1 MNEKSTL
8 RKVANDYLTHTRKN
22 KGITLVA
29 LVITIV
35 ILLILA
41 GISIQAITNT
51 GLFENAKRAAEESK
65 YANAE
70 EKVKMAVMASYDE
83 NASLNKDLLK
93 DSLNK
98 IDGINPKVT
107 EVEWDLKVNVD
118 SYEFTITEYGTVTCL
133 GRKEQEKLPENN
145 KDNPQDAG
153 KEVALKDGWGEET
166 TTVVKTSDGTEV
178 TGLTKVSTVYA
189 VSVGNGE
196 TIPVPKGFFYVG
208 GTIDTGVIISDNEAD
223 KYDGKTDK
231 TTHEYATK
239 LKGNQFVW
247 IPCTIDEYTK
257 IDFGMSDASSWD
269 RETNTSEKEQ
279 IEKYGGFYVGRYE
292 AGVSTL
298 DEETNTFKE
307 SVTFTNNK
315 SLFSAVGIQSGIN
328 GWGWQNYDYIARG
341 KTVPDSN
348 YPNKAT
354 GNIVEKANSIPY
366 YHADYYTALEMSER
380 LYNNSSY
387 VQSGLITGTQWD
399 MMIKFLSN
407 TSDYSDMKSTQWGNY
422 DNVPLS
428 NLRGYYTNVNSSNGS
443 TDGFKSAEGF
453 TTNSKTS
460 SWVILTTGSTEQVL
474 RKGLYDVAGNLWEW
488 TQEASYLANLGY
500 NTTYNTYNLRGGSF
514 NYAYASYPACYR
526 DCNCAPTT
534 NTNRGFRP
542 VLYIK

>member
-1 MNEKSTL
+1 MKEKSI
-8 RKVANDYLTHTRKN
+8 

-107 EVEWDLKVNVD
+107 EVTWDLKVNVD
-118 SYEFTITEYGTVTCL
+118 GYEFTITEVGTVTCL

-153 KEVALKDGWGEET
+153 KEVELKEGWGEET
-166 TTVVKTSDGTEV
+166 ATIVKTSDGTEV

-196 TIPVPKGFFYVG
+196 TVPVPKGFFYVG
-208 GTIDTGVIISDNEAD
+208 GSVDTGVIISDNEAD

-257 IDFGMSDASSWD
+257 IDFGMQNMASWD
-269 RETNTSEKEQ
+269 RTTGSAEYAQ
-279 IEKYGGFYVGRYE
+279 IQKYGGFYVGRYE

-298 DEETNTFKE
+298 DETTNTFKD
-307 SVTFTNNK
+307 SVTFSNNA
-315 SLFSAVGIQSGIN
+315 SLFNAVEIQSGIN
-328 GWGWQNYDYIARG
+328 GWEDQNYNFIARG
-341 KTVPDSN
+341 KVITDSN

-380 LYNNSSY
+380 LYSNNSY

-399 MMIKFLSN
+399 MMIKFLSDSSN
-407 TSDYSDMKSTQWGNY
+407 YSDVKSTQWGNY
-422 DNVPLS
+422 DNVSLT
-428 NLRGYYTNVNSSNGS
+428 NLRGYYTNVSTSNAS
-443 TDGFKSAEGF
+443 TDGFKKIESGYS
-453 TTNSKTS
+453 TNSGTNSK
-460 SWVILTTGSTEQVL
+460 VILTTGSTEQVL
-474 RKGLYDVAGNLWEW
+474 RKGLYDVAGNLWKW
-488 TQEASYLANLGY
+488 TQEASYKTNVSY

-514 NYAYASYPACYR
+514 GHAYSSRPACYR
-526 DCNCAPTT
+526 GSAYAPYAYT
-534 NTNRGFRP
+534 NYGFRP

>member
-1 MNEKSTL
+1 MKEKSI
-8 RKVANDYLTHTRKN
+8 
-22 KGITLVA
+22 KGITLEA

-51 GLFENAKRAAEESK
+51 GLFANAKKASEESK

-83 NASLNKDLLK
+83 NASLNKNLLK

-98 IDGINPKVT
+98 IDGINPQVT

-118 SYEFTITEYGTVTCL
+118 GYEFTITEYGTVTCV

-153 KEVALKDGWGEET
+153 KEVALKDGWGEKT
-166 TTVVKTSDGTEV
+166 ATIVKTSDGTEV

-196 TIPVPKGFFYVG
+196 TIPVPKEFFYVG

-298 DEETNTFKE
+298 DEETNTFKD
-307 SVTFTNNK
+307 SVTFANNK
-315 SLFSAVGIQSGIN
+315 SLFNAVGIQSGII
-328 GWGWQNYDYIARG
+328 GLVWQNYDYIARG
-341 KTVPDSN
+341 KVITDSN
-348 YPNKAT
+348 YQNKAT

-366 YHADYYTALEMSER
+366 YHADYYTAVEMSDR
-380 LYNNSSY
+380 LYSKNSY
-387 VQSGLITGTQWD
+387 VKSGLITGTQWD
-399 MMIKFLSN
+399 MMIKFLSD
-407 TSDYSDMKSTQWGNY
+407 TSDYSDMKSTNWGNY
-422 DNVPLS
+422 DNVSLS
-428 NLRGYYTNVNSSNGS
+428 NLRGYYTNVNTSNAS
-443 TDGFKSAEGF
+443 TDGFKDASSF
-453 TTNSKTS
+453 TTNSGTN

-474 RKGLYDVAGNLWEW
+474 KKGLYDVTGNLWEW
-488 TQEASYLANLGY
+488 TQEASYLSNL
-500 NTTYNTYNLRGGSF
+500 TYNIIHNTYSLRGGSF
-514 NYAYASYPACYR
+514 CDAYANRPACYR
-526 DCNCAPTT
+526 VCHYAINTDTT
-534 NTNRGFRP
+534 SGFRP

>member
-1 MNEKSTL
+1 MEK
-8 RKVANDYLTHTRKN
+8 TRKN

-51 GLFENAKRAAEESK
+51 GLFENAKRAVEESK

-93 DSLNK
+93 KSLNK

-107 EVEWDLKVNVD
+107 EVTWDLKVNVD
-118 SYEFTITEYGTVTCL
+118 GYEFTITEYGTVTCL
-133 GRKEQEKLPENN
+133 GRKEQENLPENN

-153 KEVALKDGWGEET
+153 TEVALKDSWKT
-166 TTVVKTSDGTEV
+166 QTARHVKTEDGSEVTEV
-178 TGLTKVSTVYA
+178 EKVSTVYA

-196 TIPVPKGFFYVG
+196 SVPVPYGFYYVG
-208 GTIDTGVIISDNEAD
+208 GSINTGVIISDNEDD

-231 TTHEYATK
+231 TTHDYATK

-247 IPCTIDEYTK
+247 IPCTKDEYKK
-257 IDFGMSDASSWD
+257 IYFGMQNMASWD
-269 RETNTSEKEQ
+269 METNTAEEEQ
-279 IEKYGGFYVGRYE
+279 ISKYGGFYVGRYE

-341 KTVPDSN
+341 KTVPDAS

-366 YHADYYTALEMSER
+366 YHADYYTAVEMSRR
-380 LYNNSSY
+380 LYDNNSY

-399 MMIKFLSN
+399 MMMKFLSES
-407 TSDYSDMKSTQWGNY
+407 SDYSDMKSTNWGNY
-422 DNVPLS
+422 DNVSLS
-428 NLRGYYTNVNSSNGS
+428 NLRGYYTNVNTSNVS

-453 TTNSKTS
+453 TTNSGTS

-514 NYAYASYPACYR
+514 TDAYASYPACYR
-526 DCNCAPTT
+526 VSSYAPRTGT
-534 NTNRGFRP
+534 AYGFRP

>member
-1 MNEKSTL
+1 MKEKSI
-8 RKVANDYLTHTRKN
+8 

-51 GLFENAKRAAEESK
+51 GLFANAKRAAEESK

-83 NASLNKDLLK
+83 NASLNKELLK

-107 EVEWDLKVNVD
+107 EVTWDLKVNID
-118 SYEFTITEYGTVTCL
+118 GYEFTITEVGTVTCL
-133 GRKEQEKLPENN
+133 GRKDQEKLPENS
-145 KDNPQDAG
+145 KENPQDAG
-153 KEVALKDGWGEET
+153 TEVAVRDSWKT
-166 TTVVKTSDGTEV
+166 QTARHVKTNDGSEVTEV
-178 TGLTKVSTVYA
+178 EKVSTVYA
-189 VSVGNGE
+189 ISVGNGE
-196 TIPVPKGFFYVG
+196 SVPVPYGFYYVG
-208 GTIDTGVIISDNEAD
+208 GSINTGVIISDNEAD

-257 IDFGMSDASSWD
+257 IDFGMQNMASWD
-269 RETNTSEKEQ
+269 RTTGSSEYVQ
-279 IEKYGGFYVGRYE
+279 IQKYGGFYVGRYE

-298 DEETNTFKE
+298 DETTNTFKD
-307 SVTFTNNK
+307 SVTFSNNA
-315 SLFSAVGIQSGIN
+315 SLFNSVTAGTGIN
-328 GWGWQNYDYIARG
+328 GWGWQNYDFIARG
-341 KTVPDSN
+341 KVITDSN

-380 LYNNSSY
+380 LYNNNLY

-399 MMIKFLSN
+399 MMMKFLSDSAN
-407 TSDYSDMKSTQWGNY
+407 YSDIKSTQWGNY
-422 DNVPLS
+422 DNVSLTD
-428 NLRGYYTNVNSSNGS
+428 LRGYYTNVSTSNGS
-443 TDGFKSAEGF
+443 TDGFKVA
-453 TTNSKTS
+453 S
-460 SWVILTTGSTEQVL
+460 SLATDSETGLYVLLTTGSTEQVL

-488 TQEASYLANLGY
+488 TQEACYYSNLSY
-500 NTTYNTYNLRGGSF
+500 NTSYNTYNLRGGSF
-514 NYAYASYPACYR
+514 SYAYASYPACYR
-526 DCNCAPTT
+526 ACDFAPATDT
-534 NTNRGFRP
+534 GVGFRP

>member
-1 MNEKSTL
+1 MKEKSI
-8 RKVANDYLTHTRKN
+8 

-51 GLFENAKRAAEESK
+51 GLFANAKRAVEETK

-70 EKVKMAVMASYDE
+70 EKVKMAVMASYD
-83 NASLNKDLLK
+83 AGGILNKEYLK
-93 DSLNK
+93 DNLNK
-98 IDGINPKVT
+98 TEGINPKVT
-107 EVEWDLKVNVD
+107 EVTWDLRVKVD
-118 SYEFTITEYGTVTCL
+118 GYEFIITEYGTVTCV
-133 GRKEQEKLPENN
+133 GRNNQDNLPENS

-166 TTVVKTSDGTEV
+166 TTIIKTSDGTEKKN
-178 TGLTKVSTVYA
+178 LEKVSTVYA

-196 TIPVPKGFFYVG
+196 TVPVPKGFFYVG
-208 GTIDTGVIISDNEAD
+208 GSMSSGVIISDNEAD

-257 IDFGMSDASSWD
+257 IDFGMTNTSSWD
-269 RETNTSEKEQ
+269 RETNTAEEHQ
-279 IEKYGGFYVGRYE
+279 ISKYGGFYVGRYE

-298 DEETNTFKE
+298 DEETGTFKD
-307 SVTFTNNK
+307 SVTFSGNA
-315 SLFSAVGIQSGIN
+315 SLFTPVEIQTGIN
-328 GWGWQNYDYIARG
+328 GWGWQNYNFIARG
-341 KTVPDSN
+341 KVITDSN
-348 YPNKAT
+348 YSNKAT

-366 YHADYYTALEMSER
+366 YHADYYTAVEMSER
-380 LYNNSSY
+380 LYNNNLY

-399 MMIKFLSN
+399 MMMKFLSDK
-407 TSDYSDMKSTQWGNY
+407 SDYSDMKSTNWGNY
-422 DNVPLS
+422 DNVSLT
-428 NLRGYYTNVNSSNGS
+428 NLRGYYTNVNTSNAS

-453 TTNSKTS
+453 TTNAEMS

-488 TQEASYLANLGY
+488 TQESSYVANLGY

-514 NYAYASYPACYR
+514 YHAYASAPACCR
-526 DCNCAPTT
+526 VCNCAPATDT
-534 NTNRGFRP
+534 NFGFRP

>member
-1 MNEKSTL
+1 MEK
-8 RKVANDYLTHTRKN
+8 TRKN

-51 GLFENAKRAAEESK
+51 GLFENAKKAAEESK

-83 NASLNKDLLK
+83 NASLNKNLLK

-98 IDGINPKVT
+98 IDGINPQVT

-118 SYEFTITEYGTVTCL
+118 GYEFTITEYGTVTCV

-166 TTVVKTSDGTEV
+166 TAVVKTSDGTEV

-208 GTIDTGVIISDNEAD
+208 GTIDTGVIISDNETD

-247 IPCTIDEYTK
+247 IPCTKDEYKK
-257 IDFGMSDASSWD
+257 INFGMQNMASWD
-269 RETNTSEKEQ
+269 METNTAEEEQ
-279 IEKYGGFYVGRYE
+279 ISKYGGFYVGRYE
-292 AGVSTL
+292 TSRWNSGSTTNKENSGDIIKSVAGAITMASTNWYDMYL
-298 DEETNTFKE
+298 RSSSGYSNNPYYNSTSVNCAMIWGCQYDATLNYILEGSDNTK
-307 SVTFTNNK
+307 VTQRTGNH
-315 SLFSAVGIQSGIN
+315 SGTRSIT
-328 GWGWQNYDYIARG
+328 GE
-341 KTVPDSN
+341 
-348 YPNKAT
+348 YPNDIMN
-354 GNIVEKANSIPY
+354 NIF
-366 YHADYYTALEMSER
+366 DL
-380 LYNNSSY
+380 
-387 VQSGLITGTQWD
+387 
-399 MMIKFLSN
+399 
-407 TSDYSDMKSTQWGNY
+407 
-422 DNVPLS
+422 
-428 NLRGYYTNVNSSNGS
+428 SSN
-443 TDGFKSAEGF
+443 
-453 TTNSKTS
+453 
-460 SWVILTTGSTEQVL
+460 V
-474 RKGLYDVAGNLWEW
+474 REW
-488 TQEASYLANLGY
+488 TQEAYSSRYR
-500 NTTYNTYNLRGGSF
+500 TYRGGDYITGDTSTAVGRN
-514 NYAYASYPACYR
+514 NYGPIG
-526 DCNCAPTT
+526 T
-534 NTNRGFRP
+534 NGSIGSRLT
-542 VLYIK
+542 LYLK

>member
-1 MNEKSTL
+1 MKEKSI
-8 RKVANDYLTHTRKN
+8 

-51 GLFENAKRAAEESK
+51 GLFENAKRAVEESK
-65 YANAE
+65 YASAE

-83 NASLNKDLLK
+83 KASLNKDLLK

-107 EVEWDLKVNVD
+107 EVTWDLKVNVD
-118 SYEFTITEYGTVTCL
+118 GYEFEITEVGTITCL
-133 GRKEQEKLPENN
+133 GRKDQEKLPENS
-145 KDNPQDAG
+145 KDNPQEAG
-153 KEVALKDGWGEET
+153 KEVALKEGWGEET
-166 TTVVKTSDGTEV
+166 ATIVKTSDGTEV

-196 TIPVPKGFFYVG
+196 TVPVPKGFFYVG
-208 GTIDTGVIISDNEAD
+208 GSVDTGVIISDNEAD

-247 IPCTIDEYTK
+247 IPCTINEYTK
-257 IDFGMSDASSWD
+257 IDFGMQSMASWD
-269 RETNTSEKEQ
+269 RTTGSAEYAQ
-279 IEKYGGFYVGRYE
+279 IQKYGGFYVGRYE

-298 DEETNTFKE
+298 DETTNTFKD
-307 SVTFTNNK
+307 SVTFNNSA
-315 SLFSAVGIQSGIN
+315 SLFNSVTAGTGIN
-328 GWGWQNYDYIARG
+328 GWGWQNYDFIARG
-341 KTVPDSN
+341 KVITDSN

-366 YHADYYTALEMSER
+366 YHVDYYTALEMSER
-380 LYNNSSY
+380 LYSNNSY

-399 MMIKFLSN
+399 MMMKFLSDSSN
-407 TSDYSDMKSTQWGNY
+407 YSDMKSTQWGNY
-422 DNVPLS
+422 DNVALS
-428 NLRGYYTNVNSSNGS
+428 NLKGYYTNVNSSNGS
-443 TDGFKSAEGF
+443 TDGFKDASSL
-453 TTNSKTS
+453 TTNSGTGS
-460 SWVILTTGSTEQVL
+460 YVLLTTGSTEQVL

-488 TQEASYLANLGY
+488 TQEISYIANLSY
-500 NTTYNTYNLRGGSF
+500 NTSYNTYNLRGGSV
-514 NYAYASYPACYR
+514 YGAYASSPACYR
-526 DCNCAPTT
+526 AYNCAPHTST
-534 NTNRGFRP
+534 DFGFRP

>member
-1 MNEKSTL
+1 MKEKSI
-8 RKVANDYLTHTRKN
+8 

-51 GLFENAKRAAEESK
+51 GLFTNAKRASEESK

-107 EVEWDLKVNVD
+107 EVTWDLKVNVD
-118 SYEFTITEYGTVTCL
+118 GYEFTITEVGTVTCV
-133 GRKEQEKLPENN
+133 GRKEQENLPENN

-153 KEVALKDGWGEET
+153 KEVALKDSWKIQT
-166 TTVVKTSDGTEV
+166 ARHVKTNDGSEVTEV
-178 TGLTKVSTVYA
+178 EKVSTVYA

-196 TIPVPKGFFYVG
+196 TVPVPYDFYYVG
-208 GTIDTGVIISDNEAD
+208 GSIDTGVIISDNEAD

-247 IPCTIDEYTK
+247 IPCTIDGYTK
-257 IDFGMSDASSWD
+257 IDFGMSSASSYD
-269 RETNTSEKEQ
+269 RTTGSSEYAQ
-279 IEKYGGFYVGRYE
+279 IQKYGGFYVGRYE
-292 AGVSTL
+292 AGISTL
-298 DEETNTFKE
+298 DETTNTFKD
-307 SVTFTNNK
+307 SVTFNNSV
-315 SLFSAVGIQSGIN
+315 SLYNPVGIQSGIN
-328 GWGWQNYDYIARG
+328 GWAFQNYDYIARG
-341 KTVPDSN
+341 KVITDSN

-380 LYNNSSY
+380 LYNNNSY

-399 MMIKFLSN
+399 MMMKFLSDSAN
-407 TSDYSDMKSTQWGNY
+407 YSDMKSTQWGNY
-422 DNVPLS
+422 DNVSLT
-428 NLRGYYTNVNSSNGS
+428 NLRGYYTNVNTSNAS

-453 TTNSKTS
+453 TTNSETS
-460 SWVILTTGSTEQVL
+460 SWVILTTGSTKQVL

-488 TQEASYLANLGY
+488 TQESSYVANLGY

-514 NYAYASYPACYR
+514 GHAYAKNPACFRAY
-526 DCNCAPTT
+526 DYASATDT
-534 NTNRGFRP
+534 FHGFRP
-542 VLYIK
+542 VLCIK

>member
-1 MNEKSTL
+1 MKEKSI
-8 RKVANDYLTHTRKN
+8 

-51 GLFENAKRAAEESK
+51 GLFANAKRASEESK

-107 EVEWDLKVNVD
+107 EVTWDLKVNVD
-118 SYEFTITEYGTVTCL
+118 GYEFTITEVGTVTCV
-133 GRKEQEKLPENN
+133 GRKEQENLPENN

-153 KEVALKDGWGEET
+153 KEVALKDSWKIQT
-166 TTVVKTSDGTEV
+166 ARHVKTNDGSEVTEV
-178 TGLTKVSTVYA
+178 EKVSTVYA

-196 TIPVPKGFFYVG
+196 TVPVPYDFYYVG
-208 GTIDTGVIISDNEAD
+208 GSIDTGVIISDNEAD

-247 IPCTIDEYTK
+247 IPCTIDGYTK
-257 IDFGMSDASSWD
+257 IDFGMSSASSYD
-269 RETNTSEKEQ
+269 RTTGSSEYAQ
-279 IEKYGGFYVGRYE
+279 IQKYGGFYVGRYE
-292 AGVSTL
+292 AGISTL
-298 DEETNTFKE
+298 DETTNTFKD
-307 SVTFTNNK
+307 SVTFNNSV
-315 SLFSAVGIQSGIN
+315 SLYNPVGIQSGIN
-328 GWGWQNYDYIARG
+328 GWAFQNYDYIARG
-341 KTVPDSN
+341 KVITDSN

-380 LYNNSSY
+380 LYNNNSY

-399 MMIKFLSN
+399 MMMKFLSDSAN
-407 TSDYSDMKSTQWGNY
+407 YSDMKSTQWGNY
-422 DNVPLS
+422 DNVSLT
-428 NLRGYYTNVNSSNGS
+428 NLRGYYTNVNTSNAS

-453 TTNSKTS
+453 TTNSETS
-460 SWVILTTGSTEQVL
+460 SWVILTTGSTKQVL

-488 TQEASYLANLGY
+488 TQESSYVANLGY

-514 NYAYASYPACYR
+514 GHAYAKNPACFRAY
-526 DCNCAPTT
+526 DYASATDT
-534 NTNRGFRP
+534 FHGFRP
-542 VLYIK
+542 VLCIK

>member
-1 MNEKSTL
+1 MKEKSI
-8 RKVANDYLTHTRKN
+8 

-83 NASLNKDLLK
+83 KASLNKDLLK
-93 DSLNK
+93 KSLNK

-107 EVEWDLKVNVD
+107 EITWDLKVNVD
-118 SYEFTITEYGTVTCL
+118 GYEFTITEVGTVTCL
-133 GRKEQEKLPENN
+133 GRKEQEKLPENS

-153 KEVALKDGWGEET
+153 KEVSLKDGWGEET
-166 TTVVKTSDGTEV
+166 ATIVKTSDGTEV

-196 TIPVPKGFFYVG
+196 TVPVPKGFFYVG
-208 GTIDTGVIISDNEAD
+208 GSVDTGVIISDNEAD
-223 KYDGKTDK
+223 KYDGKIDK
-231 TTHEYATK
+231 TTHEYAKK

-247 IPCTIDEYTK
+247 IPCTINEYTK
-257 IDFGMSDASSWD
+257 IDFGMQSMASWD
-269 RETNTSEKEQ
+269 RTTGSAEYAQ
-279 IEKYGGFYVGRYE
+279 IQKYGGFYVGRYE

-298 DEETNTFKE
+298 DETTNTFKD
-307 SVTFTNNK
+307 SVTFNNSV
-315 SLFSAVGIQSGIN
+315 SLYNPVGIQSGIN
-328 GWGWQNYDYIARG
+328 GWEWQNYDFIARG
-341 KTVPDSN
+341 KVITDSN

-380 LYNNSSY
+380 LYNNNLY

-399 MMIKFLSN
+399 MMMKFLSDSAN
-407 TSDYSDMKSTQWGNY
+407 YSDIKSTQWGNY
-422 DNVPLS
+422 DNVSLTD
-428 NLRGYYTNVNSSNGS
+428 LRGYYTNVSTSNGS
-443 TDGFKSAEGF
+443 TDGFKVASSL
-453 TTNSKTS
+453 TTDSETGLY
-460 SWVILTTGSTEQVL
+460 VLLTTGSTEQVL

-488 TQEASYLANLGY
+488 TQEACYYSNLSY
-500 NTTYNTYNLRGGSF
+500 NTSYNTYNLRGGSF
-514 NYAYASYPACYR
+514 NDAYASGPACYR
-526 DCNCAPTT
+526 VSGSAPVTYT
-534 NTNRGFRP
+534 AYGFRP

>member
-1 MNEKSTL
+1 MKEKSI
-8 RKVANDYLTHTRKN
+8 

-51 GLFENAKRAAEESK
+51 GLFENAKRATEESK

-107 EVEWDLKVNVD
+107 EVTWDLKVNVD
-118 SYEFTITEYGTVTCL
+118 GYEFTITEVGTVTCV
-133 GRKEQEKLPENN
+133 GRKDQENLPENS

-153 KEVALKDGWGEET
+153 TEVAVKDSW
-166 TTVVKTSDGTEV
+166 KTQTARHIKTNNGSEVTEV
-178 TGLTKVSTVYA
+178 EKVSTVYA
-189 VSVGNGE
+189 ISVGNGE
-196 TIPVPKGFFYVG
+196 SVPVPYGFYYVG
-208 GTIDTGVIISDNEAD
+208 GSINTGVIISDNEAD

-231 TTHEYATK
+231 TTHDYATK

-247 IPCTIDEYTK
+247 IPCTINEYTK
-257 IDFGMSDASSWD
+257 IDFGMSSASSYD
-269 RETNTSEKEQ
+269 RTTGSSEYAQ
-279 IEKYGGFYVGRYE
+279 IQKYGGFYVGRYE

-298 DEETNTFKE
+298 NEEKGEFKD
-307 SVTFTNNK
+307 SVTFSGNA
-315 SLFSAVGIQSGIN
+315 SLFNAVTAGTGIN

-341 KTVPDSN
+341 KVITDSN
-348 YPNKAT
+348 YPNKVT

-380 LYNNSSY
+380 LYNNNLY

-399 MMIKFLSN
+399 MMMKFLSDSSN
-407 TSDYSDMKSTQWGNY
+407 YSDMKSTQWGNY
-422 DNVPLS
+422 DNVSLT
-428 NLRGYYTNVNSSNGS
+428 NLRGYYTNVNTSNAS

-453 TTNSKTS
+453 TTNSGTS

-488 TQEASYLANLGY
+488 TQESSYVANLGY
-500 NTTYNTYNLRGGSF
+500 NITYNTYNLRGGSF
-514 NYAYASYPACYR
+514 LNAYASRPACYR
-526 DCNCAPTT
+526 ADDYAPRTDT
-534 NTNRGFRP
+534 NNGFRP